1 MHYSQ
6 VEEAAAAAPSA
17 DAVVTFSMEKGRR
30 EDFWQISKLISAHG
44 NRGRLLQSFFMSWM
58 LPYQLAL
65 STPRTSLTKVKIPIC
80 TGNQERQELSS
91 LFICDIVSTSS
102 IYFYFLLNQLTFRV
116 TRDILAF
123 SCGRFPGNLELCR
136 HAFRVTLYIVDIY
149 RKFFNN
155 IKLLKKDTQHTRPPR
170 YAAYS

>member
-65 STPRTSLTKVKIPIC
+65 STPRTSLTKVKIPIPE
-80 TGNQERQELSS
+80 TRGDRSFH
-91 LFICDIVSTSS
+91 LFSYVTLLVHTSS

-170 YAAYS
+170 YAAHS